1 MSLFAKTL
9 LWFLGTVL
17 ITMLAFLMVAA
28 MSFHSGERRPPPLGL
43 LLQVQL
49 REARHAYE
57 TGGPEALRA
66 TLDRFRTATGADV
79 TLTDAIGRELAT
91 GEDRSDLVEEAR
103 RRPRFPFLRHHHA
116 ILARRSMDGRYFF
129 FVQIPPGQW
138 SGWFLQP
145 EIHVVP
151 LGLLVVLC
159 YAFARHLTTPVR
171 ELQQAVDRFGR
182 GDLSGRVRSRRA
194 DELGQLASAFNQM
207 ADRIQ
212 TLLEAERRLLLDMS
226 HELRSPLARLSLA
239 TELARTAEDK
249 TPHLDR
255 IEKEAERLNELLT
268 ELLQVTRAE
277 GDVSQMN
284 REPVRLDEL
293 VADVVETCRLEADAR
308 GCGIDVVN
316 LDGITVRGDEEL
328 LRRAAENVLRNAIR
342 FEPPGSR
349 VEVSLGRKASSARLV
364 VRDHGPGVP
373 PESLPRLFE
382 PFYRVDSD
390 RNRATGGVGL
400 GLAIA
405 RRAVELHKGKLEARN
420 EPPGLVMEM
429 ELPM

>member
-1 MSLFAKTL
+1 MAPESRNHPITSSLVATRGYVKAEV
-9 LWFLGTVL
+9 GGEAGGIGRPVRQPGEADQVL
-17 ITMLAFLMVAA
+17 FGDQAPEMGVAGVAA
-28 MSFHSGERRPPPLGL
+28 VVTEHEVLPGGNGGGGIVVGGL
-43 LLQVQL
+43 EPDVRLLN
-49 REARHAYE
+49 
-57 TGGPEALRA
+57 
-66 TLDRFRTATGADV
+66 
-79 TLTDAIGRELAT
+79 
-91 GEDRSDLVEEAR
+91 
-103 RRPRFPFLRHHHA
+103 
-116 ILARRSMDGRYFF
+116 
-129 FVQIPPGQW
+129 
-138 SGWFLQP
+138 
-145 EIHVVP
+145 
-151 LGLLVVLC
+151 LL
-159 YAFARHLTTPVR
+159 
-171 ELQQAVDRFGR
+171 AVD
-182 GDLSGRVRSRRA
+182 A
-194 DELGQLASAFNQM
+194 N
-207 ADRIQ
+207 
-212 TLLEAERRLLLDMS
+212 
-226 HELRSPLARLSLA
+226 SPA
-239 TELARTAEDK
+239 
-249 TPHLDR
+249 PHLDR

-316 LDGITVRGDEEL
+316 LEGITVRGDEEL

-342 FEPPGSR
+342 FEPPGLR